1 MRIGVDLGGTKIA
14 IGLINDSG
22 AVIGRKRSPTL
33 RDRGYAGVR
42 DALIV
47 LIRGLLEEQN
57 VTLDQI
63 SSIGV
68 AAAGQ
73 VDATTQKI
81 CFAPNLGWIDAP
93 LKKDIESTLGV
104 RVCVENDVNAA
115 TYGEWRFGS
124 TGQVED
130 LVGIFIG
137 TGIGGGLIL
146 GGNIYRGFSNV
157 GGELGHITLNP
168 WGYRCNCG
176 NMGCFEAYCGG
187 LYITSRV
194 RQRIEE
200 GYRGKIWQLIGGDV
214 EALHPGYVEEAS
226 ELGDELCARIWREVI
241 EYFGAAL
248 QSIANL
254 LNPEVILLGG
264 RVALGTAHLVDEAA
278 EVMRRRAMPASIERL
293 KIERA
298 RLEEDATIL
307 GAAFMDEKVQA

>member
-14 IGLINDSG
+14 LGLIDESG
-22 AVIGRKRSPTL
+22 AVIGRKRAPTL
-33 RDRGYAGVR
+33 RDRGYLGVK
-42 DALIV
+42 DAIVALI
-47 LIRGLLEEQN
+47 GELLKEQDIALGQ
-57 VTLDQI
+57 V
-63 SSIGV
+63 SIVGI

-73 VDATTQKI
+73 IEAVTQKI
-81 CFAPNLGWIDAP
+81 LFAPNLGWVDAP
-93 LKKDIESTLGV
+93 LKEDIESALGA

-124 TGQVED
+124 AEQAED
-130 LVGIFIG
+130 LVGIFVG

-146 GGNIYRGFSNV
+146 GGKLYRGFSNV

-168 WGYRCNCG
+168 WGHRCNCG
-176 NMGCFEAYCGG
+176 NMGCFEAHCGG

-200 GYRGKIWQLIGGDV
+200 GYRGKIWQLIGGDI
-214 EALHPGYVEEAS
+214 EALHTGYIEEAA
-226 ELGDELCARIWREVI
+226 ELGDELCSRTWQEVI

-248 QSIANL
+248 QSIANM

-264 RVALGTAHLVDEAA
+264 RVVLGAVNLVDQAVEI
-278 EVMRRRAMPASIERL
+278 MRRRAMPASIRRL
-293 KIERA
+293 KVERA

-307 GAAFMDEKVQA
+307 GAAFMDEQIKR